1 VPAEARVDVRALFEP
16 ESVAVVGASPTNP
29 STRAVIANFAT
40 LGFEG
45 RLAGVNPRYSDVVGV
60 PCAPSLAE
68 LDFTPDAVVVAVNRD
83 RVVSVVED
91 AAAVGAQAAVVFGMG
106 FAETGPAGAA
116 RQQQLRLIADG
127 AGMAVLGPN
136 CQGLINFSRATP
148 LYMDDVKPY
157 TAGAAG
163 LIAQSGSIATALIN
177 NRRGVRWRYAVS
189 SGNEAAVDAADLL
202 SYMVDDEGCR
212 VVCMFVES
220 IRDRDRFF
228 AACDRAAER
237 DLPIVV
243 LKTGKT
249 PASMRAVEA
258 HSGAL
263 AVPDRLVDA
272 RFERHGVIRV
282 HSLEEMLETANAVQ
296 TSHRPARGAIAT
308 LAGSGGQIEVVLD
321 SAEAVG
327 LEHASLTPETTRQ
340 IAALLPDFLEAGN
353 PLDYYGV
360 ADEETTYPAL
370 VRLLAG
376 DPNVDIVMAAID
388 QTDDPTGEGRYQLR
402 LETALELA
410 GTHDTLFVAL
420 EGVGGVTPPER
431 IERAAAAG
439 ALLLSGFDTGMRA
452 LANLVAYSR
461 RLERP
466 RTSSRA
472 ASAPRP
478 LPTRDTFSGA
488 TALDYLAAHGVPVV
502 PTRRVRGADAAVA
515 AARELGFP
523 VVAKFGGD
531 DVAHKTEA
539 GGVVTGI
546 AGEQTLRDA
555 VARFEAAGQ
564 DEVIVQPQLSG
575 VELIVGIT
583 RHPAFGSF
591 LVVGLGGIWTEI
603 LGEVAIVPVGLADGE
618 ADRILTSIRGHE
630 LLEGARGT
638 AAVDRASLVDVI
650 ETLDALAVALDAE
663 LASVDINPVIATPG
677 GAFAVDA
684 VIVPADPA
692 DSYEAETGGHGH
704 LAAAG

>member
-1 VPAEARVDVRALFEP
+1 MDVRALFEP

-29 STRAVIANFAT
+29 STRAAVANFAA
-40 LGFEG
+40 LGYEG
-45 RLAGVNPRYSDVVGV
+45 RLAGVNARYSEVLGV
-60 PCAPSLAE
+60 PCAPSLAA
-68 LDFTPDAVVVAVNRD
+68 LDFAPDAVVVAVNRD
-83 RVVSVVED
+83 RVVPVVED
-91 AAAVGAQAAVVFGMG
+91 AAEVGARAAVVFGMG
-106 FAETGPAGAA
+106 FADIGPEGAA
-116 RQQQLRLIADG
+116 REQELRLIAEG

-136 CQGLINFSRATP
+136 CQGMINFARATP
-148 LYMDDVKPY
+148 LYMDDVRPY
-157 TAGAAG
+157 AAGAAG
-163 LIAQSGSIATALIN
+163 LVAQSGSIATALIN

-189 SGNEAAVDAADLL
+189 SGNEAVVDAVDLL
-202 SYMVDDEGCR
+202 GYMVDDEGCR
-212 VVCMFVES
+212 VVCMFLEA

-249 PASMRAVEA
+249 PASMRAAEA

-296 TSHRPARGAIAT
+296 VRHRPARGAIAT
-308 LAGSGGQIEVVLD
+308 VAASGGQIEVVLD
-321 SAEAVG
+321 SAGAAG
-327 LEHASLTPETTRQ
+327 LEHAPLTAETTRG
-340 IAALLPDFLEAGN
+340 IAALLPDFLRAGN

-360 ADEETTYPAL
+360 LDEEATYPAL

-376 DPNVDIVMAAID
+376 DPNVDIVIAAID
-388 QTDDPTGEGRYQLR
+388 QTDDPTGDGRYQQR

-410 GTHDTLFVAL
+410 GAYDTLFVAL

-452 LANLVAYSR
+452 LAHLVAHSGRMAGRRERSR
-461 RLERP
+461 VA
-466 RTSSRA
+466 TA
-472 ASAPRP
+472 ADP
-478 LPTRDTFSGA
+478 LPTRDTFGGA
-488 TALDYLAAHGVPVV
+488 LALEYLGARGVPVV
-502 PTRRVRGADAAVA
+502 PTRRVRGTEAAVA

-523 VVAKFGGD
+523 VVAKLD
-531 DVAHKTEA
+531 HVAHKTEV

-546 AGEQTLRDA
+546 ADEPALRAA
-555 VARFEAAGQ
+555 VARLEA
-564 DEVIVQPQLSG
+564 EELVVQPQLTG
-575 VELIVGIT
+575 VELILGIT
-583 RHPAFGSF
+583 RHPALGSF
-591 LVVGLGGIWTEI
+591 LVVGLGGIWTEV

-618 ADRILTSIRGHE
+618 ADRLLSSIRGHE

-638 AAVDRASLVDVI
+638 AAVDRAGIVDVI
-650 ETLDALAVALDAE
+650 ETLDGLAVALDDE
-663 LASVDINPVIATPG
+663 LASIDVNPVIATPA

-684 VIVPADPA
+684 VIVPAVETVLTPA
-692 DSYEAETGGHGH
+692 V
-704 LAAAG
+704 